1 MVPAVITIGV
11 VSLLAAQNV
20 LTLPSVITEVGDS
33 GDGSDVSSVGVVI
46 VVVAVVIGRGDGGV
60 TYGGDGGDG
69 RDGCVVGIVVGG
81 GGMVKI
87 MVV

>member
-33 GDGSDVSSVGVVI
+33 GDDSNVSSVGVVI

-60 TYGGDGGDG
+60 TYGGDGGNG
-69 RDGCVVGIVVGG
+69 RDG
-81 GGMVKI
+81 
-87 MVV
+87 